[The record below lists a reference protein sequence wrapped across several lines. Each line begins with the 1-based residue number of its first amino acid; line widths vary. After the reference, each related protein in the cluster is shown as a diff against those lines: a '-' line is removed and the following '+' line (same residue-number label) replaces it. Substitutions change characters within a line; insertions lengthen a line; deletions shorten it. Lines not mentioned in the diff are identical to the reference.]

1 MSHLRRKPTP
11 SSGIEIVPGDPW
23 AALDKLYNSNPEP
36 TGPEWFTVQEYAER
50 YGLSINGSASR
61 LNNDKRLE
69 KWIGMGGPNKR
80 TLAKYRIR
88 PT

>member
-36 TGPEWFTVQEYAER
+36 MGAEWFTVQEFAGR
-50 YGLSINGSASR
+50 YGKSRPGAASC
-61 LNNDKRLE
+61 LKEDKRLE
-69 KWIGMGGPNKR
+69 KWVGIGAANKR
-80 TLAKYRIR
+80 MICKYRIR
-88 PT
+88 P